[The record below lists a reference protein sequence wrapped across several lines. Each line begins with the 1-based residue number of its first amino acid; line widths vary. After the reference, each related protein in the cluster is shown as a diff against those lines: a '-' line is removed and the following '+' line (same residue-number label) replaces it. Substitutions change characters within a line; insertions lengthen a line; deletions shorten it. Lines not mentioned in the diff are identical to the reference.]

1 MATII
6 ANIIASEVM
15 AKHTYDE
22 LFSIEKDE
30 SGNIKMINSYV
41 IPINEIISD
50 VAVKI
55 QEEIDDQGRDDIEIA
70 LRKFYWIKINVW

>member
-1 MATII
+1 
-6 ANIIASEVM
+6 M

-30 SGNIKMINSYV
+30 SGNIKMIKSNV

-55 QEEIDDQGRDDIEIA
+55 QEEIDDKGRDDIEIA

>member
-1 MATII
+1 M
-6 ANIIASEVM
+6 NFF
-15 AKHTYDE
+15 YR
-22 LFSIEKDE
+22 KDE
-30 SGNIKMINSYV
+30 SGNIKMIKSNV

-55 QEEIDDQGRDDIEIA
+55 QEEIDDKGRDDIEIA

>member
-1 MATII
+1 MQNKAT
-6 ANIIASEVM
+6 EVM

-30 SGNIKMINSYV
+30 SGNIKMIKSNV

>member
-1 MATII
+1 M
-6 ANIIASEVM
+6 
-15 AKHTYDE
+15 
-22 LFSIEKDE
+22 
-30 SGNIKMINSYV
+30 IKSNV